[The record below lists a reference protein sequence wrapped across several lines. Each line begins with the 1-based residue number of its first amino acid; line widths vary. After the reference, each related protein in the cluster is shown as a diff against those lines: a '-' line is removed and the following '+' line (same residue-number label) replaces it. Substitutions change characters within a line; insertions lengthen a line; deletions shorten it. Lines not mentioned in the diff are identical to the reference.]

1 MFNFLIIFSKLSFY
15 SNKQFLEILAIDELS
30 SNEKNECKILI
41 SDYLNN
47 PDLNKRFPAKNVN
60 QLQYVV
66 DFLIDYI
73 NNKERIY
80 REKMGESLQGNIL
93 KLKSLDSEEERKL
106 HDKLIEF
113 EGPKELLDIESSTE
127 NRQNENLIKQEKTLK
142 INENSESLN
151 FNFNSNMYKK
161 SSNNKKFK

>member
-1 MFNFLIIFSKLSFY
+1 M
-15 SNKQFLEILAIDELS
+15 DELS
-30 SNEKNECKILI
+30 PHEKDECKILI

-93 KLKSLDSEEERKL
+93 KIKSSESEEQKIQENL
-106 HDKLIEF
+106 VES
-113 EGPKELLDIESSTE
+113 ESPKQLLGKESSIKNQLNEKYRKEDTYKLSEKFEQVNMNPNSNLYKKTE
-127 NRQNENLIKQEKTLK
+127 NRKNYSANNIRV
-142 INENSESLN
+142 
-151 FNFNSNMYKK
+151 SNK
-161 SSNNKKFK
+161 

>member
-1 MFNFLIIFSKLSFY
+1 M
-15 SNKQFLEILAIDELS
+15 DELS
-30 SNEKNECKILI
+30 PHEKDECKILI

-47 PDLNKRFPAKNVN
+47 PDLNKIFPAKNVN

-93 KLKSLDSEEERKL
+93 KIKSSESEEEKIQENL
-106 HDKLIEF
+106 VES
-113 EGPKELLDIESSTE
+113 ESPKQLLGNESSIK
-127 NRQNENLIKQEKTLK
+127 NQLNEKYRKEDTYKLSEKFEQV
-142 INENSESLN
+142 NMNP
-151 FNFNSNMYKK
+151 NSNLYKK
-161 SSNNKKFK
+161 SENRKNYSANNIRVSNK